1 MDPVLR
7 PLAPW
12 RRAVDAAVALLFIGL
27 VLLFAVRGGALAP
40 GLVLGVALVFR
51 RWSPPIAL
59 ALAWAGALV
68 QLLVLQGP
76 LPIDVAIFAVL
87 FACAAYGG
95 RRTRWAA
102 FGSAVLGAVTAGA
115 FVGLVLHPLGSGY
128 RLQSGLTVGGVTLVS
143 LLLSWTAGQLAR
155 IRRVSQRNRQ
165 AADEASQRAAAEQE
179 RTRIARD
186 MHDVVAHSLAVVIAQ
201 SDGAARLRH
210 VDPDAVDE
218 ALATISATARAAL
231 ADVRVLLQ
239 QLRSEAQR
247 APQPGMDDLDGLL
260 DGFRASG
267 LEVRRTDEGEP
278 RPMPVPVQIAVFRV
292 VQESLTNAL
301 RHGGGRAD
309 VRVAWAPGGLE
320 VRVENPFRAGTVHGR
335 PGNGVT
341 GMQERAVLVGGHLHA
356 GGDRDRWCVT
366 GWFPLAATTEAPAG
380 RRGGAA

>member
-1 MDPVLR
+1 MLR

-12 RRAVDAAVALLFIGL
+12 RRAVDAVVALLFIGL
-27 VLLFAVRGGALAP
+27 VLLFALHDAALAP
-40 GLVLGVALVFR
+40 GLVLGVALAFR
-51 RWSPPIAL
+51 RVSPPIAL

-76 LPIDVAIFAVL
+76 LPLDVAIFAVL
-87 FACAAYGG
+87 FACAAYGD

-102 FGSAVLGAVTAGA
+102 FGSAILGSVIAGA
-115 FVGLVLHPLGSGY
+115 FVGVVLHPAGTGY
-128 RLQSGLTVGGVTLVS
+128 RLQSGAAVGGLALVS

-155 IRRVSQRNRQ
+155 IWRVSQRNRQ
-165 AADEASQRAAAEQE
+165 AADEASQRATAEQE

-201 SDGAARLRH
+201 SDGAARLRRI
-210 VDPDAVDE
+210 DPDAVDE

-247 APQPGMDDLDGLL
+247 APQPGLGDLEGLL
-260 DGFRASG
+260 EGFRASG

-278 RPMPVPVQIAVFRV
+278 RPIPVPVQIAAFRV
-292 VQESLTNAL
+292 TQESLTNAL
-301 RHGGGRAD
+301 RHGGGTAD
-309 VRVAWAPGGLE
+309 MRLAWAPGGLE
-320 VRVENPFRAGTVHGR
+320 VRIENPFRADGTHGR

-341 GMQERAVLVGGHLHA
+341 GMQERAALVGGHLHA
-356 GGDRDRWCVT
+356 GPDEDRWCVT
-366 GWFPLAATTEAPAG
+366 GWFPSAAATDVPAG
-380 RRGGAA
+380 RLGGAA